1 MHNKFW
7 RHTFLGLTATALLLT
22 TAHAQKTPTS
32 ETIPMTKPALVDRD
46 PFVNQI
52 SSPLLVSRQT
62 HLGKHQGPFTNPHQA
77 LTPQPTPEPQV
88 AADIAAV
95 EPVEIDTSGLQVTG
109 IIGLGQDRKA
119 ILSDGTDTK
128 IIQVGQKLSDFRV
141 ASIGDDFVLLSR
153 AGQEFRVPLDS
164 EF

>member
-7 RHTFLGLTATALLLT
+7 RHTFLGLTTSALLLT
-22 TAHAQKTPTS
+22 TAHAQKTPSS

-52 SSPLLVSRQT
+52 DSPVSVSRPV
-62 HLGKHQGPFTNPHQA
+62 HLEKAKGPFTNPHQT
-77 LTPQPTPEPQV
+77 LTPQSTPEPQV
-88 AADIAAV
+88 AADVAT
-95 EPVEIDTSGLQVTG
+95 VEIDTSGLQVTG

-141 ASIGDDFVLLSR
+141 ASIGEDFVLLSR